1 MMNAA
6 ASSVPETP
14 APGPEFPRDY
24 NAATDFIDAHLQ
36 NGRGDKPAVID
47 DSGSYTYGELA
58 ERVNRVANL
67 LSGLGLAQED
77 RVAMIMLDTVA
88 FPALFWGAIKAGVVP
103 IPINTLLTTEN
114 YRHILGDS
122 RAKALFISGPLYEK
136 VEPLLDRLPALRHVI
151 VDGEPA
157 HGRESLSALM
167 SDAGTDFEPAPT
179 TSDDVAFWLYSSG
192 STGNPKGVRHLHSHL
207 RCTAELYGRQVL
219 DIREDDVI
227 FSAAKLFFAYG
238 LGNGM
243 SFPFGVGATAVLMA
257 ERPTPAAVMRV
268 MREQQP
274 TIFCGVPT
282 LYAAVLADTANGR
295 DSGSQRLRRCIS
307 AGEALPAEVG
317 KRWEQRFGAEILD
330 GVGSTEMLHIFLS
343 NRPGNVHYG
352 TSGTP
357 VPGYSARL
365 VDENDQPVPQGEVG
379 ELLISGPTAAD
390 GYWNQR
396 AKSLHTFM
404 GPWTRTGDKYY
415 QDAQG
420 IFHYCGR
427 SDDMLKVS
435 GNWVSPFEVES
446 TLIEHDAVLEAA
458 VISHEDADRLVKPK
472 AYVVLK
478 DGFQPSDALCD
489 ELQQFVKSRVAPWKY
504 PRWIEF
510 IDALPKTATGKVQR
524 FRLRQKDEGA

>member
-1 MMNAA
+1 MNAA
-6 ASSVPETP
+6 APSVPKVP
-14 APGPEFPRDY
+14 APSLEFPREY
-24 NAATDFIDAHLQ
+24 NAATDFIDSHLAQ
-36 NGRGDKPAVID
+36 GRGGKTAVID
-47 DSGSYTYGELA
+47 DAGSHTYAQLA
-58 ERVNRVANL
+58 ENANRVANA

-77 RVAMIMLDTVA
+77 RVAMLMLDTVA
-88 FPALFWGAIKAGVVP
+88 FPSVFWGAIKAGIVP

-122 RAKALFISGPLYEK
+122 RAKALLVSSAVYDK

-151 VDGEPA
+151 IDGDEH
-157 HGRESLSALM
+157 HGHQSLSALM
-167 SDAGTDFEPAPT
+167 QVASNTFDAAPT
-179 TSDDVAFWLYSSG
+179 TCDDVAFWLYSSG

-268 MREQQP
+268 MHEQQP

-282 LYAAVLADTANGR
+282 LYAAVLADPGHGR
-295 DSGSQRLRRCIS
+295 ETGSGRLRRCIS

-352 TSGTP
+352 SSGTP

-365 VDENDQPVPQGEVG
+365 VDENDNPVPQGEVG

-396 AKSLHTFM
+396 QKSLNTFM
-404 GPWTRTGDKYY
+404 GPWTRTGDKYF
-415 QDAQG
+415 QDAEG
-420 IFHYCGR
+420 VYHYCGR

-446 TLIEHDAVLEAA
+446 TLIEHESVLEAA
-458 VISHEDADRLVKPK
+458 VISHADSDDLIKPK

-478 DGFQPSDALCD
+478 DGIQPSDALCE

-524 FRLRQKDEGA
+524 FKLRQQDDEA